1 MATRRRNTSPPNG
14 NGTLATI
21 ATVSAL
27 SVKVDGIEADVRDL
41 KGNVDSIDVKLDRAV
56 ASLGAEFRLQ
66 LGNLSKD
73 IADRQRT
80 PWAVIWT
87 AIGVMLTI
95 VAVFGSQALSPISRD
110 IEALKQ
116 NSVVWNAFNNET
128 GRTAKEREQ
137 LRADL
142 NITIQQQRYNA
153 DMAIIRADILS
164 KLPREEYARLHE
176 DLKELIRVA
185 IDRID
190 KREDFITGRITR
202 LEDLN
207 LTHANGGKTP

>member
-1 MATRRRNTSPPNG
+1 
-14 NGTLATI
+14 
-21 ATVSAL
+21 
-27 SVKVDGIEADVRDL
+27 
-41 KGNVDSIDVKLDRAV
+41 
-56 ASLGAEFRLQ
+56 
-66 LGNLSKD
+66 
-73 IADRQRT
+73 
-80 PWAVIWT
+80 VIWT

-185 IDRID
+185 VDRID